1 MKKKSYSTTL
11 VNSCLLLAGIIF
23 LCYFKN
29 ENVLAIVAQIL
40 GLVFI
45 IPSLVYLC
53 LVGINHNDKRD
64 STDLLGIFPA
74 VGGLCFGI
82 VLLLRPELF
91 YSVIGYVFSII
102 LTALGLFHII
112 YMLMSRKSMT
122 LRAWYYALP
131 VAITAAGLL
140 TMFKFNGSE
149 YRQLLVLLTGI
160 SLILAALTAL
170 LEALAQRKAA
180 CHSGAST
187 CQDATQD
194 TSATVKNDAAN
205 E

>member
-1 MKKKSYSTTL
+1 
-11 VNSCLLLAGIIF
+11 
-23 LCYFKN
+23 
-29 ENVLAIVAQIL
+29 
-40 GLVFI
+40 
-45 IPSLVYLC
+45 
-53 LVGINHNDKRD
+53 
-64 STDLLGIFPA
+64 
-74 VGGLCFGI
+74 
-82 VLLLRPELF
+82 
-91 YSVIGYVFSII
+91 
-102 LTALGLFHII
+102 
-112 YMLMSRKSMT
+112 MT

-170 LEALAQRKAA
+170 LEALAQRRAA
-180 CHSGAST
+180 CHNAST

-194 TSATVKNDAAN
+194 TSATVKSDAAN

>member
-1 MKKKSYSTTL
+1 M
-11 VNSCLLLAGIIF
+11 
-23 LCYFKN
+23 
-29 ENVLAIVAQIL
+29 
-40 GLVFI
+40 
-45 IPSLVYLC
+45 
-53 LVGINHNDKRD
+53 
-64 STDLLGIFPA
+64 
-74 VGGLCFGI
+74 
-82 VLLLRPELF
+82 LLLRPELF

-102 LTALGLFHII
+102 LIALGLFHII

-140 TMFKFNGSE
+140 TMFKFNGSD

-180 CHSGAST
+180 CHNAST